1 MRKLIYAVM
10 LVLTFAVMGCGS
22 DTEKEKNAAALF
34 AKGYY
39 ERLIEGN
46 YDGYVDALNYPDSL
60 PPGYRRQLVL
70 NAKAFAEQQK
80 ALNGGWV
87 AVEVADCQLDRLSPT
102 ALVTLR
108 MCYAD
113 STREDVVVPMV
124 EREGRW
130 YIR

>member
-1 MRKLIYAVM
+1 MRKLIYVVM
-10 LVLTFAVMGCGS
+10 LAVAVAVTGCGN
-22 DTEKEKNAAALF
+22 DAEKEKNAATVF

-60 PPGYRRQLVL
+60 PPTYRRQLVQ
-70 NAKAFAEQQK
+70 NARMFAEKQK
-80 ALNGGWV
+80 KLNGGWV
-87 AVEVADCQLDRLSPT
+87 AVKISGCRLDSLLPT
-102 ALVTLR
+102 AEVILQ

-113 STREDVVVPMV
+113 STCENVVVPMI
-124 EREGRW
+124 ERDGRW